1 MREVFT
7 IKLLKHN
14 SRSCA
19 VLPNPKTNKYVTDTI
34 AYKAAQ
40 LWSTQ
45 PTTYKN
51 LQLLDLFESEIKND
65 IIVTACY
72 YWYEY

>member
-7 IKLLKHN
+7 KKLLKHN
-14 SRSCA
+14 SRSCT
-19 VLPNPKTNKYVTDTI
+19 VLPNPKNNKYVTDTI

-45 PTTYKN
+45 PATYKN
-51 LQLLDLFESEIKND
+51 LQLLDLFQSEIKK
-65 IIVTACY
+65 
-72 YWYEY
+72 